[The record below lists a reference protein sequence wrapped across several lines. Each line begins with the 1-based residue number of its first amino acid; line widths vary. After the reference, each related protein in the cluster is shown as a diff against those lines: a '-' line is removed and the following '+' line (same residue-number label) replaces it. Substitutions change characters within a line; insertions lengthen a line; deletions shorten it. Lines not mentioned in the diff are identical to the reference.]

1 MRLDEIA
8 NAFPGPLGQRT
19 DFEYLILPIP
29 FHHLYPG
36 SVWGLTP
43 PHSRDPNIDVAQR
56 FQHGIDLAQLAAQV
70 RVLLPQLGPMLKLLF
85 FRGQCRTSIDEIEV
99 RVAVL

>member
-19 DFEYLILPIP
+19 DFEHLILPIP

-36 SVWGLTP
+36 SAGSLTA
-43 PHSRDPNIDVAQR
+43 PHRRYPNIDVPQCLP
-56 FQHGIDLAQLAAQV
+56 HGVDLAQLATQV
-70 RVLLPQLGPMLKLLF
+70 RVPFP
-85 FRGQCRTSIDEIEV
+85 
-99 RVAVL
+99 